1 MRNTSQTYHTANETA
16 DVHSDKGKH
25 RHYNGIVFENG
36 ALVESTTP
44 DFPSQVDALNDWR
57 EPGEQLEDGFE
68 AAGAT
73 LKKLIRWLVQYD
85 SDRPRHLQSI
95 GRRCVALAF
104 VVLGGECGGS
114 WTTMNAA
121 AKELRCTRQSLSK
134 YNAELSE
141 LARGR
146 FQRANTFAGGSE
158 RAATSLRR
166 LKQWDVRGRLPSAQK
181 RRASAAANRA
191 WRAANPDRVAA
202 SRARQAKLSRKNT
215 LQTPKTP

>member
-1 MRNTSQTYHTANETA
+1 MRNTSQTYHTANEAA

-36 ALVESTTP
+36 ALVESFTP
-44 DFPSQVDALNDWR
+44 DIPAQVDALNDWR
-57 EPGEQLEDGFE
+57 EPGEQLEGGGFE

-85 SDRPRHLQSI
+85 SDRRRSIGSI
-95 GRRCVALAF
+95 GRRAIALSF

-114 WTTMNAA
+114 WSTMNAA
-121 AKELRCTRQSLSK
+121 AKELGCTRQSLSK
-134 YNAELSE
+134 YNRELSE
-141 LARGR
+141 LAHGR
-146 FQRANTFAGGSE
+146 FARVGFAGGAE
-158 RAATSLRR
+158 RAETSRRR

-181 RRASAAANRA
+181 RRARAAAKAAWKLANPEKIAANRA
-191 WRAANPDRVAA
+191 
-202 SRARQAKLSRKNT
+202 RQSKLSRKNT